1 MFFTSWVQHQLLK
14 TVVKVLAFPA
24 AAPYKSAQWLLGEIH
39 GEVEAEQLDEDR
51 VMEQLMELQLL
62 YEMEEIE
69 KEDFEAQEKELMER
83 LNAIRERKKDEEF
96 EPEERWWRRTFPE
109 AEE

>member
-1 MFFTSWVQHQLLK
+1 MFFTSWVEHQLLK
-14 TVVKVLAFPA
+14 TVVKVLDFPA
-24 AAPYKSAQWLLGEIH
+24 VAPYKSAQWLLGEIH

-51 VMEQLMELQLL
+51 VMEQLMELQLR

-83 LNAIRERKKDEEF
+83 LNAIRERKKDEQF
-96 EPEERWWRRTFPE
+96 EPEESWWRRTFPE
-109 AEE
+109 AQE